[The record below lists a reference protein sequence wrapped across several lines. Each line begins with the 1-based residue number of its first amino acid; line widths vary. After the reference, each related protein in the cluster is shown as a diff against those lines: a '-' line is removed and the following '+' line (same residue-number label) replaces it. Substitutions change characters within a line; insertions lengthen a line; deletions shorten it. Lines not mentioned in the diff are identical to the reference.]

1 MKYLILIAIIYG
13 IYRFTQVQKAISTRK
28 NEQLNQEDDDVGF
41 TDYEEVD

>member
-13 IYRFTQVQKAISTRK
+13 IYKFTQAQKALEMRK
-28 NEQLNQEDDDVGF
+28 RDQLNKEDDDVGF